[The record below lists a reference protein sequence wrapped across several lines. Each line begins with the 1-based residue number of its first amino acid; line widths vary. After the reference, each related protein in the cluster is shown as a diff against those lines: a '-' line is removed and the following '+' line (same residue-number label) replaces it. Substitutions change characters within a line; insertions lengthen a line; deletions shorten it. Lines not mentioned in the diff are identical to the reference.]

1 MQFRDLRRQNS
12 VGHNRRLVSL
22 ASNETREMGYAA
34 RSEAEEEEEASE
46 AASEAE
52 ESEAAGSDES

>member
-1 MQFRDLRRQNS
+1 MQFRDLRRQNR

-34 RSEAEEEEEASE
+34 RSEAEEEEASE